1 MNKNCWIVGASYGIG
16 EALSKKFYR
25 EGYNLILSA
34 RDVKKLESIRDEL
47 LQEKLSEKNHQK
59 VILSQLDVCDLNSL
73 KNSLTKIVEEFDRID
88 LVIFCPAL
96 YHPMSVIDFDLEMSK
111 KIIDVN
117 LVGFLNLLH
126 LIVPQMVK
134 QNSGQIA
141 VIASVAGYCG
151 LPKSFVYG
159 ASKAALI
166 NLCEGIYHELKQKN
180 IDLSVVNPGFV
191 RTRLTD
197 KNKFS
202 MPFIIS
208 PQEATEEIYEGLM
221 KQKFE
226 IHFPRK
232 FTFLLKFLRLLPYKI
247 FFFLT
252 KRIS

>member
-34 RDVKKLESIRDEL
+34 RDMKKLESIRDEL